1 MRSLIAFICAAA
13 AAANAQA
20 QDPRDADETSAESPQ
35 DRRDEEETGSEFR
48 GEVSASAVIASD
60 RGDDEEADRS
70 GAILRGELDYEHD
83 FGSGEVRLSY
93 DTGIYLYR
101 DDDRPDRW
109 SNTVRLAYAFVPAE
123 DLEFS
128 TRLSYASN
136 IATLEFRSTDQI
148 EAMAMAEYSPGDHR
162 VRVFGGWRW
171 RDYDDEANSDGSG
184 SFFGG
189 EYRYRLGRSRFLTTE
204 LRFEDIDSDNPRRG
218 YNRTILEA
226 FYQHP
231 LGTGTRLRIGATARW
246 WEYDGRFV
254 DGERRRD
261 SAMAPELDLQ
271 HYFENGWLLRSRFQ
285 YRFRDSN
292 DPDERADDRRA
303 VLTAGYRF

>member
-1 MRSLIAFICAAA
+1 MGYMTIRSVAAAIAAA
-13 AAANAQA
+13 AVAAGAQA
-20 QDPRDADETSAESPQ
+20 QAQSE
-35 DRRDEEETGSEFR
+35 DRRDEEETASEFR

-60 RGDDEEADRS
+60 RGDDDEEADRS

-83 FGSGEVRLSY
+83 FGSSEIRLSY

-101 DDDRPDRW
+101 DDERPDRW
-109 SNTVRLAYAFVPAE
+109 SNTVRLEYAFEPAR

-128 TRLSYASN
+128 ARASYGSN
-136 IATLEFRSTDQI
+136 LGTLEFRSTDQV
-148 EAMAMAEYSPGDHR
+148 ELRGMAEYSPGDHR
-162 VRVFGGWRW
+162 VRLFGGYRW
-171 RDYDDEANSDGSG
+171 RDYDDQADSDGSG
-184 SFFGG
+184 AFFGG

-204 LRFEDIDSDNPRRG
+204 LRFEDIDSDNPSRG

-231 LGTGTRLRIGATARW
+231 LGRGTRLRVGATARW

-254 DGERRRD
+254 DGVPRRD
-261 SAMAPELDLQ
+261 SAIAPELDLE
-271 HYFENGWLLRSRFQ
+271 HYFDNGLLLRSRLQ

-292 DPDERADDRRA
+292 DPDERSDDRRA
-303 VLTAGYRF
+303 ILTAGYRF